1 MLVLTTAAAEV
12 VKSVTSTPDL
22 PEGSGLRIVA
32 ESPNPDTAPELRL
45 TTAAEP
51 DAADQVLE
59 GDGAR
64 LFVEPKAAA
73 FLDDKIIDANVDEQG
88 VPHLTL
94 ANQP

>member
-12 VKSVTSTPDL
+12 VKSVTTTPDL
-22 PEGSGLRIVA
+22 PEGTGLRIVA
-32 ESPNPDTAPELRL
+32 DSPNPQEAPELRM
-45 TTAAEP
+45 TTAAGP
-51 DAADQVLE
+51 DASDQVLE

-73 FLDDKIIDANVDEQG
+73 YLDDKIIDASIDEQG

-94 ANQP
+94 ATQP

>member
-32 ESPNPDTAPELRL
+32 ESASPETAPEIRL
-45 TTAAEP
+45 STAAGP

-73 FLDDKIIDANVDEQG
+73 FLDDKIIDANIDEQG